1 MTYQIQTYGYFHED
15 LGGKK
20 LILDYKNRTCLFATR
35 HDSAHSCHHLC
46 VGGGGGGGDDGGGDD
61 GGGGNVDEGRA

>member
-1 MTYQIQTYGYFHED
+1 M
-15 LGGKK
+15 
-20 LILDYKNRTCLFATR
+20 ILDYKNRTCLFATR

-61 GGGGNVDEGRA
+61 GGGGNVDEGRT